1 MNRGAYESVI
11 SASVAFPAAGVLNGA
26 SFVGGGVS
34 PGELVTIFGT
44 GFGASPIALA
54 SYGDDGYLPV
64 EIGATRVYF
73 DNIAAPLIYS
83 FSQQV
88 SAVAPYG
95 IAGATQVQVEYA
107 GLRSQPV
114 SIPVTNAAP
123 GIYCYAGGAGQAVAI
138 NSYADQTVAYNQAR
152 PATPG
157 SYLTFFITGEGQ
169 MTLPWADGMLPAA
182 PLFPTPAAPITVRMG
197 GVPSECSGNWEGLIY
212 AGVTQV
218 NACVPAGA
226 PAGDAVPLEVT
237 VGGVSAQPGV
247 TVRIGG

>member
-1 MNRGAYESVI
+1 M
-11 SASVAFPAAGVLNGA
+11 
-26 SFVGGGVS
+26 
-34 PGELVTIFGT
+34 
-44 GFGASPIALA
+44 
-54 SYGDDGYLPV
+54 
-64 EIGATRVYF
+64 
-73 DNIAAPLIYS
+73 IYS

-95 IAGATQVQVEYA
+95 IAGATRVQVEYS

-123 GIYCYAGGAGQAVAI
+123 GIYCYAGGVGQAVAI
-138 NSYADQTVAYNQAR
+138 NSYADRTVAYNQAR

-182 PLFPTPAAPITVRMG
+182 PLFPTPAASIDVRVG
-197 GVPSECSGNWEGLIY
+197 GVPSECSGNWAGLIY

-237 VGGVSAQPGV
+237 VGGISAQSGV